1 MKILLFL
8 LRVSRRVVTLAVIAG
23 VVSGLSSAAL
33 IALIGMA
40 LSKRGTTSSAL
51 NIYYPV
57 LCLVVLVTG
66 VVSQAL
72 LVRLSQG
79 AIFNLRM
86 NLCRR
91 ILSAPLLKLE
101 ETGAPRL
108 LASLTDDILSITNAL
123 LSIPPLC
130 ISIATV
136 LICLVYLGWLSA
148 ALLLLV
154 FVFMALGV
162 FSYIL
167 LLKRGARYVKA
178 AREQQNDL
186 FDHFRGLTEGIKE
199 LKIHG
204 ERRANFLSQ
213 SLQPTADSLRRNN
226 NVGMTIF
233 AVANNW
239 GQLLLFIFIG
249 ILLFVIP
256 ARGREATV
264 LAEYTLILFY
274 MMGPLSFILSVSSV
288 MTRASVSLQQVEAL
302 GLSLANHPSESDAA
316 APPADDLELLEL
328 SGLTHAYHREGE
340 DDSFILGPID
350 LSFRRG
356 ELVFLA
362 GGNGSGKTTLAKLL
376 VGLYTPEAGEI
387 RSNGQVVT
395 DERRDVHRQYF
406 SVVFS
411 DFYLFKSLLGLN
423 APDLDARASR
433 YLAQFH
439 LDRNVRVENGTL
451 STTALS
457 QGQRKRLALLTAYLE
472 DRQFYVFDEWASD
485 QDPHFKEVFYY
496 QLLPELKSRGKTVL
510 VITHDEKYFHLADR
524 VVKLDQG
531 QIDYDR
537 YASDSKE
544 ADARMTVT

>member
-23 VVSGLSSAAL
+23 VISGLSSAAL

-40 LSKRGTTSSAL
+40 LSKRGTTSEAL
-51 NIYYPV
+51 SIYYPV

-66 VVSQAL
+66 VASQAL

-79 AIFNLRM
+79 AIFELRM

-130 ISIATV
+130 ISVATV
-136 LICLVYLGWLSA
+136 LICLVYLGWLSST
-148 ALLLLV
+148 LLLLV
-154 FVFMALGV
+154 FAFMALGV
-162 FSYIL
+162 FSYLL

-204 ERRANFLSQ
+204 ERRDHFLTQ

-233 AVANNW
+233 ALANNW
-239 GQLLLFIFIG
+239 GQLLLFVFIG
-249 ILLFVIP
+249 ILLFVMP
-256 ARGREATV
+256 TRGSDATV

-274 MMGPLSFILSVSSV
+274 MMGPLSFILSVSPV

-302 GLSLANHPSESDAA
+302 GLSLANHPSESDAG
-316 APPADDLELLEL
+316 APPSDDLELLEL
-328 SGLTHAYHREGE
+328 SSLTHAYHREGE

-350 LSFRRG
+350 LSLRRG

-387 RSNGQVVT
+387 RANGQVVT
-395 DERRDVHRQYF
+395 DETRDAYRQYF

-496 QLLPELKSRGKTVL
+496 QLLPELKSRGKSVL

-537 YASDSKE
+537 YAIDSKE
-544 ADARMTVT
+544 ADAGMTVT

>member
-1 MKILLFL
+1 MKIVLFL
-8 LRVSRRVVTLAVIAG
+8 LNVSRRVVILAVITG
-23 VVSGLSSAAL
+23 VISGLSSAAL
-33 IALIGMA
+33 IALIGMI
-40 LSKRGTTSSAL
+40 LGKRGVASSAL
-51 NIYYPV
+51 GIYYPV
-57 LCLVVLVTG
+57 LCLIVLVTG
-66 VVSQAL
+66 IVSQGL
-72 LVRLSQG
+72 LLRLSQG
-79 AIFNLRM
+79 AIFDLRM

-130 ISIATV
+130 ISSATV
-136 LICLVYLGWLSA
+136 LICLVYLGWLSSV
-148 ALLLLV
+148 LLLLV
-154 FVFMALGV
+154 FAFMAVGI
-162 FSYIL
+162 FSYLI
-167 LLKRGARYVKA
+167 LLKRGARYLKA
-178 AREQQNDL
+178 ARQQQNDL
-186 FDHFRGLTEGIKE
+186 FDNFRGLTEGIKE

-204 ERRANFLSQ
+204 ERRATFLSR
-213 SLQPTADSLRRNN
+213 SLQPVAESLRHNN
-226 NVGMTIF
+226 TIGMTIF
-233 AVANNW
+233 TVASNW

-256 ARGREATV
+256 ARGRDATV

-274 MMGPLSFILSVSSV
+274 MMGPLSFILSVSPV
-288 MTRASVSLQQVEAL
+288 LTRASVSLQQVEAL
-302 GLSLANHPSESDAA
+302 GLSLANNPSESDAST
-316 APPADDLELLEL
+316 PPSDDLELLEL

-340 DDSFILGPID
+340 DTSFVLGPID
-350 LSFRRG
+350 LSLRRG

-362 GGNGSGKTTLAKLL
+362 GGNGSGKTTLAKIL

-387 RSNGQVVT
+387 RVNGRAVT
-395 DERRDVHRQYF
+395 DEMRDAYRQYF

-423 APDLDARASR
+423 APDLDAQASR
-433 YLAQFH
+433 YLAQFN

-472 DRQFYVFDEWASD
+472 DRQVYVFDEWASD
-485 QDPHFKEVFYY
+485 QDPQFKEVFYY

-510 VITHDEKYFHLADR
+510 VITHDDKFFHLADR
-524 VVKLDQG
+524 VVKLDYG

-537 YASDSKE
+537 YAVGSEE
-544 ADARMTVT
+544 ANAGMIAT

>member
-1 MKILLFL
+1 MRVLLFL
-8 LRVSRRVVTLAVIAG
+8 LSISRRVVVLAVMAG

-40 LSKRGTTSSAL
+40 IGKRGAPAWAL
-51 NIYYPV
+51 GMYPV
-57 LCLVVLVTG
+57 LCLIVLATG
-66 VVSQAL
+66 VASQAL

-79 AIFNLRM
+79 AIFDLRM

-91 ILSAPLLKLE
+91 ILAAPLLKLE
-101 ETGAPRL
+101 ETGGPRL
-108 LASLTDDILSITNAL
+108 LASLTDDILNLTNAL

-130 ISIATV
+130 ISGATV
-136 LICLVYLGWLSA
+136 LICLVYLGWLSS
-148 ALLLLV
+148 LLLLV
-154 FVFMALGV
+154 VCVFMALGV

-167 LLKRGARYVKA
+167 LLKRGTRYLKA
-178 AREQQNDL
+178 ARQEQNDL
-186 FDHFRGLTEGIKE
+186 FGHFRGLTEGIKE

-204 ERRANFLSQ
+204 DRRTTFLSQ
-213 SLQPTADSLRRNN
+213 SLQPTGESLRRNN
-226 NVGMTIF
+226 TVGLTIF

-239 GQLLLFIFIG
+239 GQLLLFVFIG
-249 ILLFVIP
+249 ILLFFMP
-256 ARGREATV
+256 TRGREATV

-274 MMGPLSFILSVSSV
+274 MMGPLSFILAVSPV
-288 MTRASVSLQQVEAL
+288 LTRAGISLRQIEAL
-302 GLSLANHPSESDAA
+302 GLSLANHPSENGAGV
-316 APPADDLELLEL
+316 PPADDLELLEL

-340 DDSFILGPID
+340 GESFTLGPID

-376 VGLYTPEAGEI
+376 VGLYIPEAGEI
-387 RSNGQVVT
+387 RSNGQAVT
-395 DERRDVHRQYF
+395 DERRDAFRQYF

-411 DFYLFKSLLGLN
+411 DFYLFKSLLGLS
-423 APDLDARASR
+423 APDLDARAER
-433 YLAQFH
+433 YLIQFN
-439 LDRNVRVENGTL
+439 LDRNVKVENGTL

-485 QDPHFKEVFYY
+485 QDPHFKDVFYY

-510 VITHDEKYFHLADR
+510 VISHDEKYFQLADR
-524 VVKLDQG
+524 VVKLDYG

-537 YASDSKE
+537 CVIRSGTME
-544 ADARMTVT
+544 EGMIVT